1 MKAKMKAHT
10 MTEEVVFWTWIN
22 TTTVAMVTGTAV
34 FHWGMEGE
42 AGPVKMF
49 DRHATMADTQIIQYK
64 TDVNCKWL
72 LLTGIA
78 AKDNRVAGQMQLY
91 SVDKGVT
98 QPMEGH
104 TAAFAQFKIPGNAK
118 ESTLFC
124 IASRTPTGGKLHI
137 IEVES
142 GGNPFQKKSVDIYF
156 PAEAGAD
163 FPVAMQTSPQY
174 DIIYLFTK
182 HGYVHLYDLESGTC
196 IYMNRVSSETIFV
209 TTPHTAT
216 SGIMGIN
223 RKGQL
228 LSVTVDADTLIPY
241 INASLRNPD
250 LALRIA
256 VRNNL
261 RGCDEIF
268 VSKFNALYSAG
279 QFTEA
284 AKVAAGAPQSVLRN
298 QATLQRLQQA
308 AVPAGQQSALLQYF
322 SILLED
328 PSGKLNALEA
338 VELCR
343 PVIQQGRHELL
354 EKWLKDDKLECSETL
369 GDMVKMVNP
378 RLALSVYLRGEVP
391 SKVVQCFAE
400 AGEFDK
406 IVLYAKKVSFTP
418 DHMGVLRMILQSQPD
433 KATAYATS
441 LTAESPPLASIAD
454 LVSVF
459 MQFQAVQQCTSF
471 LLDALKENKE
481 EHGPLQTQLLEMNL
495 VSFPQVADA
504 ILGNGNLTHY
514 DRGTVAGLCEK
525 AGLFQRALEH
535 YTDIFD
541 IKRAIVH
548 THLLQPE
555 FLVTFF
561 GTLEPEDALACL
573 TEMLKQ
579 NIRQNLKVCVQVAS
593 KYHEQLGADK
603 LCTMFESF
611 KSFEGLYYFLG
622 AVVNFSTDPEIHFRY
637 IEAACKTGQ
646 YKEVERICRESSS
659 YDPEKVR
666 NFLKEAKLQDQ
677 LPLIIVCDRFDMVH
691 DLVMYLFKNDLR
703 KYIEIYVQKVNPA
716 RLPQVVGGL
725 MDVDCS
731 EDIIKN
737 LIMVVKG
744 EFSTADLVEE
754 TNKRNRTKLL
764 LPWLEQRVF
773 DGVQEPATHNA
784 VAMIYIDSNNNPEKY
799 LNENQFFEPAVVGK
813 YCEKRDPHL
822 AFVCYKRGGLD
833 EDLIRVCNENSLFRD
848 QARYLVAKRDDE
860 LWAKVLDDSNEFKRQ
875 LVDQVVGTALSESQS
890 PDDVSATVK
899 AFMKADL
906 PNELIELLE
915 KLVLETSS
923 SFSTNKN
930 LQNLLI
936 LTAIKADPTKVM
948 EYINR
953 LDNYDAP
960 DIASIAIDGQLFE
973 EAFAIFKK
981 FDVHIEA
988 VKVLIEHLKTLD
1000 RAYEYAERCNVPE
1013 VWSLLAAAQLAG
1025 DLVKEAID
1033 SYIKAEDPAT
1043 YLDVVR
1049 VASAAGSYDD
1059 LVRYLQMART
1069 KGKEPGVETELA
1081 FAFAKTDRLA
1091 DLEEFVTSSHNAD
1104 IQGVGDRCFD
1114 EKLFG
1119 AAKVLYNNI
1128 SNFARL
1134 ASTLVY
1140 LGEFQNAVDGA
1151 KKANSTRTWKE
1162 VCFACIDADEFKLAQ
1177 QCGLNIIVHA
1187 DELGDVIDYY
1197 QKKGSYVELIQLL
1210 EQGLGLERAHMGMF
1224 TELSILYSMYQ
1235 TEKLKEHLN
1244 LYWSRL
1250 NIPKVLRAAE
1260 AAALWS
1266 DLVFLYDK
1274 YEEYDNAVLTMMS
1287 YPTEAWE
1294 EKKFS
1299 ELIVKVAN
1307 TEHMYKAIDFY
1318 LKFKP
1323 MLLNGVLSVMIPRLD
1338 HTRAVSQFQRLK
1350 QVPLVVPYLKEVQD
1364 NDNVAVNEALN
1375 TVYLEE
1381 GNFTALR
1388 DSIDKFKNFD
1398 NIQLA
1403 LTLEKNEMIEFRRI
1417 AAYVYK
1423 GNNRWKQSVE
1433 LCKKDKLYKDAMEYV
1448 AESADSALA
1457 AELIAYFIE
1466 IKNNECFAATL
1477 FACYDMLEPDVV
1489 MELAWRNNIMDF
1501 AMPYMIQVM
1510 KEYIGKVDGLN
1521 VKDEVREEEEANKA
1535 PEMMLAPSNL
1545 MLTGGGMGGGGMQ
1558 MGGGMGMPQQQQQMG
1573 MQQQQMGGM
1582 PMQGQGQG
1590 W

>member
-1 MKAKMKAHT
+1 MKAHQ

-22 TTTVAMVTGTAV
+22 TTTVALVTTMAVYHWSIEGDGT
-34 FHWGMEGE
+34 
-42 AGPVKMF
+42 PVKMF
-49 DRHATMADTQIIQYK
+49 DRHATLADTQIIQYK
-64 TDVNCKWL
+64 TDASCKWL

-78 AKDNRVAGQMQLY
+78 AKDNRVVGQMQLY

-104 TAAFAQFKIPGNAK
+104 TAAFAQFKVPGNAK

-124 IASRTPTGGKLHI
+124 IGVRTATGGKLHI

-142 GGNPFQKKSVDIYF
+142 GGNPFPKKSVDIYF
-156 PAEAGAD
+156 PPEATAD
-163 FPVAMQTSPQY
+163 FPVAMQTSPKF

-182 HGYVHLYDLESGTC
+182 HGYVHLYDIESGTC

-228 LSVTVDADTLIPY
+228 LSVTVDETTIIPY
-241 INASLRNPD
+241 INASLRNPE
-250 LALRIA
+250 LALRMA

-268 VSKFNALYSAG
+268 VSKFNQLYQAG
-279 QFTEA
+279 NFTEA

-298 QATLQRLQQA
+298 QETLQRLQQA
-308 AVPAGQQSALLQYF
+308 PVPAGQQSALLQYF

-338 VELCR
+338 IELCR

-354 EKWLKDDKLECSETL
+354 EKWLKDDKLECSEML
-369 GDMVKMVNP
+369 GDMVKTVNP
-378 RLALSVYLRGEVP
+378 RLALSVYLRGEVHP
-391 SKVVQCFAE
+391 KVVQCFAE
-400 AGEFDK
+400 SGEFDK
-406 IVLYAKKVSFTP
+406 IVLYAKKVNFTP

-495 VSFPQVADA
+495 MSFPQVADA
-504 ILGNGNLTHY
+504 IMGNGQLTHY
-514 DRGTVAGLCEK
+514 DRAAIAALCEK

-548 THLLQPE
+548 THLLKPE

-561 GTLEPEDALACL
+561 GTLEPEDALQCL
-573 TEMLKQ
+573 NEMLKQ
-579 NIRQNLKVCVQVAS
+579 NIRQNLQICVQVAS
-593 KYHEQLGADK
+593 KYHEQLGAEK
-603 LCTMFESF
+603 LCGMFESF

-622 AVVNFSTDPEIHFRY
+622 AIVNFSTDPDVHFKY

-666 NFLKEAKLQDQ
+666 NFLKDAKLQDQ

-731 EDIIKN
+731 EDVIKN
-737 LIMVVKG
+737 LILVVKG

-754 TNKRNRTKLL
+754 CSKRNRTKLL
-764 LPWLEQRVF
+764 MPWLEQRVH
-773 DGVQEPATHNA
+773 DGIQEPATHNA
-784 VAMIYIDSNNNPEKY
+784 VGMIYIDSNQNPERF
-799 LNENQFFEPAVVGK
+799 LTENQFYEPAVVGK

-822 AFVCYKRGGLD
+822 AFVCYKKGGND
-833 EDLIRVCNENSLFRD
+833 QDLIRVCHENSLFKD
-848 QARYLVAKRDDE
+848 EARYLVARRDEE
-860 LWAKVLDDSNEFKRQ
+860 LWMQVLDDSNEHKRQ
-875 LVDQVVGTALSESQS
+875 LVDQVVQTALTESQN

-923 SFSTNKN
+923 SFAQNKN

-936 LTAIKADPTKVM
+936 LTAIKADATKVM

-953 LDNYDAP
+953 LDQYDAP
-960 DIASIAIDGQLFE
+960 DIASIAIDNSLFE

-981 FDVHIEA
+981 FDVHEQAIG
-988 VKVLIEHLKTLD
+988 VLIENLEALD
-1000 RAYEYAERCNVPE
+1000 RAYEYAERCNLPA
-1013 VWSLLAAAQLAG
+1013 VWSLLAVAQLKTK
-1025 DLVKEAID
+1025 LVKESID
-1033 SYIKAEDPAT
+1033 SFIKAEDPTHYAA
-1043 YLDVVR
+1043 VVD
-1049 VASAAGSYDD
+1049 VASASDNYDE
-1059 LVRYLQMART
+1059 LVRFLQMAQEKT
-1069 KGKEPGVETELA
+1069 KEPGIETELI
-1081 FAFAKTDRLA
+1081 FAFAKTERLA
-1091 DLEEFVTSSHNAD
+1091 DLEEFISSPHNAD
-1104 IQGVGDRCFD
+1104 IQGIGDKCFD
-1114 EKLFG
+1114 EKLFA
-1119 AAKVLYNNI
+1119 AAKILYTNI

-1134 ASTLVY
+1134 SSTLVY
-1140 LGEFQNAVDGA
+1140 LGEFQAAVDGA
-1151 KKANSTRTWKE
+1151 KKAQSTRTWKE
-1162 VCFACIDADEFKLAQ
+1162 VCFACIDAEEFKLALT
-1177 QCGLNIIVHA
+1177 CGLHIVVHA
-1187 DELGDVIDYY
+1187 DELQEVIDYY
-1197 QKKGSYVELIQLL
+1197 QKKEKADQLMELL
-1210 EQGLGLERAHMGMF
+1210 EQSLGLERAHMGMF
-1224 TELSILYSMYQ
+1224 TELALLYAMYKP
-1235 TEKLKEHLN
+1235 EKMQEYLD
-1244 LYWSRL
+1244 LYYTRIQ
-1250 NIPKVLRAAE
+1250 IPKVLRAAE
-1260 AAALWS
+1260 AAGLWS
-1266 DLVFLYDK
+1266 ALVFLYEK
-1274 YEEYDNAVLTMMS
+1274 AEEFDNAVQTMMQHPS
-1287 YPTEAWE
+1287 AAWA
-1294 EKKFS
+1294 EKRFCDS
-1299 ELIVKVAN
+1299 IVKVAN
-1307 TEHMYKAIDFY
+1307 TEYMYKAMDFY
-1318 LKFKP
+1318 VKFKP
-1323 MLLNGVLSVMIPRLD
+1323 LLLNALLSVMIPRLD
-1338 HTRAVSQFQRLK
+1338 HTRAVGQFK
-1350 QVPLVVPYLKEVQD
+1350 QMNQMSLVVPYLKEVQE
-1364 NDNVAVNEALN
+1364 NDNKAVNEALN
-1375 TVYLEE
+1375 DVYLDE
-1381 GNFTALR
+1381 GDYEGLR
-1388 DSIDKFKNFD
+1388 ASIDAYKNFD

-1403 LTLEKNEMIEFRRI
+1403 LTLEKSDLIEFRRI

-1433 LCKKDKLYKDAMEYV
+1433 LCKKDRLFKDAMEYV
-1448 AESADSALA
+1448 AESGDAALA
-1457 AELIAYFIE
+1457 EELIAYFIE
-1466 IKNNECFAATL
+1466 IKNSECFAACL
-1477 FACYDMLEPDVV
+1477 FTCYDLVKPDVV
-1489 MELAWRNNIMDF
+1489 MELAWRNNITDF

-1510 KEYIGKVDGLN
+1510 REYINKVDGLN
-1521 VKDEVREEEEANKA
+1521 VKEEAREEEEAAAA
-1535 PEMMLAPSNL
+1535 PELMMNPNQL
-1545 MLTGGGMGGGGMQ
+1545 MLQGAGQMPMGGMGGMQMGGGGMQ
-1558 MGGGMGMPQQQQQMG
+1558 MGGGMQPGYGM
-1573 MQQQQMGGM
+1573 
-1582 PMQGQGQG
+1582 
-1590 W
+1590 